1 MWTDKKKK
9 EIHDLISKVEKN
21 MYKNK
26 EIIEEH
32 LRGISIFN
40 NFTCEVIFFLNKQN
54 FFMY

>member
-9 EIHDLISKVEKN
+9 EIDGHDLVSKVEKN

-40 NFTCEVIFFLNKQN
+40 NFTCEVIFFFK
-54 FFMY
+54 